1 MKNLCLT
8 LMVIIIFSIGLVD
21 SMGQTPP
28 GIPEI
33 NEGKN
38 LMAQNFRA
46 LSRAV
51 LVLGAVFGLLGGLR
65 IYNNWQMGKRNIDIE
80 VAGWFGACIFLSVL
94 GVFLSAL
101 YQVPIA

>member
-1 MKNLCLT
+1 MKNLSLI
-8 LMVIIIFSIGLVD
+8 LMVTLIFSIGLIE
-21 SMGQTPP
+21 SMAQTPP

-38 LMAQNFRA
+38 LMAQNFMA